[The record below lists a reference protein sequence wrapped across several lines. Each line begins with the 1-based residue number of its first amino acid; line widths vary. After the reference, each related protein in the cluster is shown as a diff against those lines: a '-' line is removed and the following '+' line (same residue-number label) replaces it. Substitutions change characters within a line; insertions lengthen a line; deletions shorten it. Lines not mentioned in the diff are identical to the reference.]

1 MLKLKKLFLLIFI
14 FGLEISCSYDGQI
27 VRHEFV
33 NGWKN
38 SEVVEL
44 NFSNNTDNPNN
55 DLFFVLRHEK
65 SYKFSNIFL
74 ISSLK
79 LNGKENVIDT
89 IEYTLSQP
97 SGKWNGETKIS
108 TVEHIL
114 KYKNNVRLIKDSL
127 NTLTVRN
134 SMRRNS
140 EISPIENLE
149 SVLDIGLLI
158 QPVN

>member
-1 MLKLKKLFLLIFI
+1 M
-14 FGLEISCSYDGQI
+14 
-27 VRHEFV
+27 
-33 NGWKN
+33 
-38 SEVVEL
+38 
-44 NFSNNTDNPNN
+44 
-55 DLFFVLRHEK
+55 
-65 SYKFSNIFL
+65 
-74 ISSLK
+74 
-79 LNGKENVIDT
+79 
-89 IEYTLSQP
+89 
-97 SGKWNGETKIS
+97 IS

-114 KYKNNVRLIKDSL
+114 KYKNNKTNKDSL

>member
-14 FGLEISCSYDGQI
+14 LVLEISCSYDGQI
-27 VRHEFV
+27 VRHEFA

-74 ISSLK
+74 ISNLK

-97 SGKWNGETKIS
+97 VENGMVRPRYQLWNTF
-108 TVEHIL
+108 
-114 KYKNNVRLIKDSL
+114 
-127 NTLTVRN
+127 
-134 SMRRNS
+134 
-140 EISPIENLE
+140 
-149 SVLDIGLLI
+149 
-158 QPVN
+158 

>member
-1 MLKLKKLFLLIFI
+1 MNSKKLFLLIFV

-27 VRHEFV
+27 FRYEFV
-33 NGWKN
+33 DGWKN
-38 SEVVEL
+38 SEIVEL
-44 NFSNNTDNPNN
+44 NFSNTDEKMNN

-74 ISSLK
+74 ISNLK
-79 LNGKENVIDT
+79 LNGQKNIIDT

-97 SGKWNGETKIS
+97 NGKWNGETKIS

-114 KYKNNVRLIKDSL
+114 KYKKSVRLLKDSL

-134 SMRRNS
+134 SMRRNN

-149 SVLDIGLLI
+149 NIFDIGLLVK
-158 QPVN
+158 PVN

>member
-1 MLKLKKLFLLIFI
+1 MNSKKIFLLIFV

-27 VRHEFV
+27 FRYEFV
-33 NGWKN
+33 DGWKN
-38 SEVVEL
+38 SEIVEL
-44 NFSNNTDNPNN
+44 NFSNTDEKMNN

-74 ISSLK
+74 ISNLK
-79 LNGKENVIDT
+79 LNGQKNIVDT

-97 SGKWNGETKIS
+97 NGKWNGETKIS

-114 KYKNNVRLIKDSL
+114 KYKKSVRLLKDSL

-134 SMRRNS
+134 SMRRNN

-149 SVLDIGLLI
+149 NILDIGLLVK
-158 QPVN
+158 PVN

>member
-1 MLKLKKLFLLIFI
+1 M
-14 FGLEISCSYDGQI
+14 IS
-27 VRHEFV
+27 
-33 NGWKN
+33 N
-38 SEVVEL
+38 
-44 NFSNNTDNPNN
+44 
-55 DLFFVLRHEK
+55 
-65 SYKFSNIFL
+65 
-74 ISSLK
+74 LK

-97 SGKWNGETKIS
+97 NGKWNGETKIS

-149 SVLDIGLLI
+149 SILDIGLLI

>member
-1 MLKLKKLFLLIFI
+1 LIFI

-27 VRHEFV
+27 FRYEFID
-33 NGWKN
+33 GWKN
-38 SEVVEL
+38 SEIIEL
-44 NFSNNTDNPNN
+44 NFSNTDESLNN

-74 ISSLK
+74 ISNLK
-79 LNGKENVIDT
+79 LNGQKNIIDT

-97 SGKWNGETKIS
+97 NGKWNGKTKIS

-114 KYKNNVRLIKDSL
+114 KYKKSVRLYKDSL

-134 SMRRNS
+134 SMRRNN

-149 SVLDIGLLI
+149 NILDIGLLI
-158 QPVN
+158 KPVN

>member
-1 MLKLKKLFLLIFI
+1 MIFV

-27 VRHEFV
+27 FRYEFV
-33 NGWKN
+33 DGWKN
-38 SEVVEL
+38 SEIVEL
-44 NFSNNTDNPNN
+44 NFSNTDEKMNN

-74 ISSLK
+74 ISNLK
-79 LNGKENVIDT
+79 LNGQKNIIDT

-97 SGKWNGETKIS
+97 NGKWNGETKIS

-114 KYKNNVRLIKDSL
+114 KYKKSVRLLKDSL

-134 SMRRNS
+134 SMRRNN

-149 SVLDIGLLI
+149 NILDIGLLVK
-158 QPVN
+158 PVN

>member
-1 MLKLKKLFLLIFI
+1 MNSKKLFLLIFV

-27 VRHEFV
+27 FRYEFV
-33 NGWKN
+33 DGWKN
-38 SEVVEL
+38 SEIVEL
-44 NFSNNTDNPNN
+44 NFSNTDEKMNN

-74 ISSLK
+74 ISNLK
-79 LNGKENVIDT
+79 LNGQKNIIDT

-97 SGKWNGETKIS
+97 NGKWNGETKIS

-114 KYKNNVRLIKDSL
+114 KYKKSVRLLKDSL

-134 SMRRNS
+134 SMRRNN

-149 SVLDIGLLI
+149 NILDIGLLVK
-158 QPVN
+158 PVN